1 MIHNIRE
8 AFNEILEENEWM
20 DDETKTVAKEKV
32 KFWRVKPVTT
42 YFSSKQL
49 LHSRFAEHK
58 N

>member
-32 KFWRVKPVTT
+32 NSGV
-42 YFSSKQL
+42 
-49 LHSRFAEHK
+49 
-58 N
+58 